1 MRSTPF
7 AFQQL
12 ADAWYHRRQEWRR
25 AWAEWHACVLGSP
38 EERAAWRR
46 QRAASDAVT
55 LARRA
60 LDAAMDAPAQEEER
74 AA

>member
-1 MRSTPF
+1 MQRSTPF

-25 AWAEWHACVLGSP
+25 AWAEWDACTLGSP

-46 QRAASDAVT
+46 QQVARDALVT
-55 LARRA
+55 ARRA
-60 LDAAMDAPAQEEER
+60 MDNAADLPAEEER